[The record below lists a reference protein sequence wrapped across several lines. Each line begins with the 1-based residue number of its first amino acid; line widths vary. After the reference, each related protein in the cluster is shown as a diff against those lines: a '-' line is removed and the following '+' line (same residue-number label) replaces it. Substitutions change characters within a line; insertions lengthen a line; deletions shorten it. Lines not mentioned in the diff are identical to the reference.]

1 VETGRRPLSGRGVG
15 LPRGEKSGR
24 AVVPS
29 LATSIHLGEGASRR
43 CSSAERAK
51 LGSKRPWSS
60 GSGGGPLSVVGGKEV
75 ADDETKIE
83 GSGATVG
90 VRRRRTA
97 IAKKLRRSTA
107 PTKEGAEKRKRISS
121 PPSSSSSS
129 RSGAPDLKRKRYTF
143 QIHCAFY
150 DSSNSNATT
159 RPDLGF
165 KVEPTYIRWLYDSL
179 STRFSL
185 DNCCSQ

>member
-1 VETGRRPLSGRGVG
+1 MWRLADVRYPGEGSGSRG
-15 LPRGEKSGR
+15 GEKSGR

-43 CSSAERAK
+43 CSSAEPAK
-51 LGSKRPWSS
+51 LGSKRPCLS
-60 GSGGGPLSVVGGKEV
+60 GSGGGPLSVAGGKEV
-75 ADDETKIE
+75 AGDETKIQ

-121 PPSSSSSS
+121 PPSSSSSI
-129 RSGAPDLKRKRYTF
+129 RSGGPDTKRKRYTL
-143 QIHCAFY
+143 QIHFAFY
-150 DSSNSNATT
+150 DSSTSNGRT

-165 KVEPTYIRWLYDSL
+165 KVHPTYIRWL
-179 STRFSL
+179 
-185 DNCCSQ
+185 

>member
-1 VETGRRPLSGRGVG
+1 MWRLGDVRYPGESSGSRG
-15 LPRGEKSGR
+15 GEKSER
-24 AVVPS
+24 AVLPS

-43 CSSAERAK
+43 CSSAEPGK
-51 LGSKRPWSS
+51 LGSKRPCSS

-75 ADDETKIE
+75 AREETEIQ

-107 PTKEGAEKRKRISS
+107 PTKEGAQKRKRISS

-129 RSGAPDLKRKRYTF
+129 RSGAPHPKRKRYPL
-143 QIHCAFY
+143 QIHCRLY
-150 DSSNSNATT
+150 DSSS
-159 RPDLGF
+159 
-165 KVEPTYIRWLYDSL
+165 
-179 STRFSL
+179 
-185 DNCCSQ
+185 